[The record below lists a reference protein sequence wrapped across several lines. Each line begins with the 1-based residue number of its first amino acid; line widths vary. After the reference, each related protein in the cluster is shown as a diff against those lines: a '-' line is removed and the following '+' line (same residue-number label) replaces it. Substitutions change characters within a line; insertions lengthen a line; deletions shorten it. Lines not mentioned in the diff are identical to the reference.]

1 MQVSFDLTFQ
11 RFIMFSLHFV
21 LFVIW
26 WKSTYFSS
34 DQNSDVNDNPA
45 ANIMLS
51 SIQSSST
58 ILFQGQGAK

>member
-26 WKSTYFSS
+26 WKSTCFSS

-51 SIQSSST
+51 SIQSRST